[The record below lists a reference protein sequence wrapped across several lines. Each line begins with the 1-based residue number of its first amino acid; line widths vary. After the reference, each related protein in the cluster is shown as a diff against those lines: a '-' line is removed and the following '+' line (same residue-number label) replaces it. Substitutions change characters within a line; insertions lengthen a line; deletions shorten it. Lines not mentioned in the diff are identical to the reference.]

1 MYNYWLTLLQSLQS
15 MGKSQS
21 CMTFRYIADYQVI
34 LILLSLVLS
43 LIALLLT
50 KANECIV
57 IDVGRIVVR

>member
-43 LIALLLT
+43 LVALLLT
-50 KANECIV
+50 KAYECIV

>member
-1 MYNYWLTLLQSLQS
+1 